1 MRLVSV
7 GEVCALLSAILVYLL
22 YSLQQVQYSS
32 DPKLKV
38 EPFFHQQQVRAT
50 SVTYLSAQLS
60 VPS

>member
-1 MRLVSV
+1 M
-7 GEVCALLSAILVYLL
+7 GEVCALLSTILLYLL

-38 EPFFHQQQVRAT
+38 EAFSHQQQVRAT
-50 SVTYLSAQLS
+50 SVTYLSVQLS